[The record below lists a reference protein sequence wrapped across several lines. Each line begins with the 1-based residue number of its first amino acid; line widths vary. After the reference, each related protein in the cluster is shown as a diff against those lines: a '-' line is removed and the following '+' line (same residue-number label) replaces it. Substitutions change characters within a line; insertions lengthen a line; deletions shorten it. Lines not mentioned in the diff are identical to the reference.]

1 MKDRGF
7 TSKDEEMWSRSV
19 DGDDRFRDE
28 DDADRDVDFTS
39 KDDGRSQSRTWFHAN
54 DGDHNGDPLD
64 DPEKWERLS
73 QVNNGQLYDSG
84 YRERRRSAET
94 VRDVDVVATQL
105 DVTEYQQQRCKHIV
119 ESLDDLR
126 DTWSRDRMVVAF
138 SAMTLVVNEDGRHVQ
153 NENKYDAMIEDMGT
167 SRSAI
172 HSVRE
177 KLRDH
182 L

>member
-28 DDADRDVDFTS
+28 DDVDRDVDFTS

-73 QVNNGQLYDSG
+73 QVNNGQLHDSE
-84 YRERRRSAET
+84 YPSRRNGSET
-94 VRDVDVVATQL
+94 RRDIDVVATQL
-105 DVTEYQQQRCKHIV
+105 DVTEYQKKRCKHIIETV
-119 ESLDDLR
+119 GDLR
-126 DTWSRDRMVVAF
+126 EKWSSDRMVVVFAM
-138 SAMTLVVNEDGRHVQ
+138 MTLIVNEDDRHIQ
-153 NENKYDAMIEDMGT
+153 RENVYGEMIEEIGT

-172 HSVRE
+172 HSLRE
-177 KLRDH
+177 KLRVH